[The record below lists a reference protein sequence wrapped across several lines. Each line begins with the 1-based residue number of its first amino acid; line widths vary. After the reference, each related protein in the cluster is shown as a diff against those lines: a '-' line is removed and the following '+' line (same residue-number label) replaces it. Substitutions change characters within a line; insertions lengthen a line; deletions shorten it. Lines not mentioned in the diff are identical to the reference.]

1 MEDFNKQSEAEEI
14 QTEAATVENETST
27 HELDAINESDGNE
40 SFEEKTE
47 DTVPLSRLN
56 KEVYKKHE
64 ARRKAKAMEE
74 KYAELEAKMQMQNVE
89 SIKKPSLSD
98 EDIDYDEEVF
108 QEKLLDWKL
117 EQREAKKSSEIKRFT
132 K

>member
-89 SIKKPSLSD
+89 SIKKTES
-98 EDIDYDEEVF
+98 I
-108 QEKLLDWKL
+108 
-117 EQREAKKSSEIKRFT
+117 R
-132 K
+132 